1 MRKQLW
7 SKIILCLLLMG
18 TALWVNNA
26 VRAEEQTT
34 NATIQFSGYTW
45 EVRPAGSGG
54 PGPNQWDPNN
64 VWVDANGYLH
74 LKLSYVNGQWRAAEL
89 YTTQRLGFGTYQWQL
104 MSRVDQFD
112 PNVVLGL
119 FNYTRPDVGPDKTN
133 EIDIEFARWG
143 NAANPNLNYVVW
155 PAVAGVPQ
163 TANTYNFTLNGDYTT
178 HRFTWNTNQIL
189 FQSLHGHT
197 DTNTN
202 EFRRWSFAPAQPL
215 QAIPQNPLPLHMN
228 LWLFEGRP
236 PINGQQV
243 EIIISKFTYT
253 PATSGTPTPT
263 ASPTPTPTFTPT
275 PTATTMPGTIAAPS
289 NLTAVTLSDLEIN
302 LAWTD
307 NSTNE
312 SGFRIERCLG
322 SSCQLFTTGAN
333 VRSYVSTGLAANTT
347 YCYRVQAY
355 VNTQNSA
362 YSNSVCRTTGP
373 VPPTTLTANRLL
385 ATEANLFW
393 VETSTN
399 ESGFRLERCTG
410 NACTNFVQ
418 ITLLPA
424 NGIGYHDTGLS
435 VGTTYRYRVAAYN
448 ANGNSRY
455 SAIRTITT
463 LAAAAAA
470 QDEET
475 VLEST
480 SETAVQRWQQN
491 QTPLVID
498 HSVACVNGTQP
509 TQVTLQAD
517 TLTFPMHALDDEG
530 QRYRV
535 IISENTGFAAATDYL
550 LYVTWQCADSVSPMR
565 DSIGL
570 LQSTPDS
577 ASSAEGATHLYLPL
591 IANR

>member
-1 MRKQLW
+1 
-7 SKIILCLLLMG
+7 
-18 TALWVNNA
+18 
-26 VRAEEQTT
+26 
-34 NATIQFSGYTW
+34 
-45 EVRPAGSGG
+45 
-54 PGPNQWDPNN
+54 
-64 VWVDANGYLH
+64 
-74 LKLSYVNGQWRAAEL
+74 
-89 YTTQRLGFGTYQWQL
+89 
-104 MSRVDQFD
+104 
-112 PNVVLGL
+112 
-119 FNYTRPDVGPDKTN
+119 
-133 EIDIEFARWG
+133 
-143 NAANPNLNYVVW
+143 
-155 PAVAGVPQ
+155 
-163 TANTYNFTLNGDYTT
+163 
-178 HRFTWNTNQIL
+178 
-189 FQSLHGHT
+189 
-197 DTNTN
+197 
-202 EFRRWSFAPAQPL
+202 
-215 QAIPQNPLPLHMN
+215 
-228 LWLFEGRP
+228 
-236 PINGQQV
+236 
-243 EIIISKFTYT
+243 
-253 PATSGTPTPT
+253 
-263 ASPTPTPTFTPT
+263 
-275 PTATTMPGTIAAPS
+275 MPGTIAAPS
-289 NLTAVTLSDLEIN
+289 NLTAETLSDVQIN
-302 LAWTD
+302 LAWAD

-347 YCYRVQAY
+347 YCHRVQAY
-355 VNTQNSA
+355 VNALNSA

-435 VGTTYRYRVAAYN
+435 VGTTYRYRVAAYT

-475 VLEST
+475 VLESA

-577 ASSAEGATHLYLPL
+577 ASSAEGATHLYLPM